1 MRAIPVLPRTAS
13 LLLQH
18 IAAYADLLGQEL
30 VRSRTIFRSRL
41 GGMLLLASAL
51 AGATAMICV
60 AVIAANWDTPR
71 RMTAIYALLA
81 LFLGLAVVV
90 ASYLRHQQLR
100 QPPAFARL
108 RQEWQLDR
116 QLLSTLLSGEVDPQQ
131 QAETETN
138 EHGR

>member
-1 MRAIPVLPRTAS
+1 MRGMPLLPRTAS

-41 GGMLLLASAL
+41 GGMLLLAAAL

-81 LFLGLAVVV
+81 CFFGLAVVA
-90 ASYLRHQQLR
+90 ASYLIHLQLR
-100 QPPAFARL
+100 QPPPFARL

-116 QLLSTLLSGEVDPQQ
+116 QLLGTLLSGQVDPQQ
-131 QAETETN
+131 QAGTESN
-138 EHGR
+138 ERGR